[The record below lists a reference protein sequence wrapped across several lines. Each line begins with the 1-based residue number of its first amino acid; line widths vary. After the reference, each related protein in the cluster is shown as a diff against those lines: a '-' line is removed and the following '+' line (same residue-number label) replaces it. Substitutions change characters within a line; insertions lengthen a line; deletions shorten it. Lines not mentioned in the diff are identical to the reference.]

1 MKKKIVYTTMIMSTI
16 ALMSTGFAAWV
27 ISGNNEDVREGTITV
42 DTVSNESRLISG
54 FTWVGGANPKIVF
67 SMPETPTESFD
78 SPRVTNNYDASVGYE
93 NLSAKA
99 TFEITNVNDGETLN
113 DIMEI
118 EFSLK
123 DVAEQTNFTTAINEK
138 YITAVPSL
146 NIDGEGWSSFTTIS
160 NEKGTAEY
168 GISVKKSSE
177 EASSTNK
184 TKFEIEIKF
193 AWGEAF
199 NYENPYYYYNKLGDA
214 FDDSVAEH
222 QLNEMNQL
230 LNGVSYS
237 LKIAT
242 KSPTTSE

>member
-54 FTWVGGANPKIVF
+54 FAWDNNVDPKIVF
-67 SMPETPTESFD
+67 SMPETPTQSFD

-93 NLSAKA
+93 NLIAKA
-99 TFEITNVNDGETLN
+99 SFEITNVSEDETLN

-146 NIDGEGWSSFTTIS
+146 NIQEGWSSFTTIS
-160 NEKGTAEY
+160 DEKGTAEY

-177 EASSTNK
+177 KASSDNK

-199 NYENPYYYYNKLGDA
+199 NYENPYYYYNKLGDE
-214 FDDSVAEH
+214 FDDSVAEK
-222 QLNEMNQL
+222 QLTQMNQL

-237 LKIAT
+237 LRIAT